1 MNNKKFVLKNKTQ
14 ETQRVLTENQLLE
27 MDIDEM
33 VIDDAY
39 DTDQVE
45 FYHEGEEFVLE
56 NPRFYD
62 TLTMMKGL

>member
-1 MNNKKFVLKNKTQ
+1 MNTKKFVLKNVTQ
-14 ETQRVLTENQLLE
+14 GTQKNVTENQLLE

-45 FYHEGEEFVLE
+45 FYHEGEEFILE
-56 NPRFYD
+56 NPRLYD
-62 TLTMMKGL
+62 TLTIMKGL

>member
-1 MNNKKFVLKNKTQ
+1 
-14 ETQRVLTENQLLE
+14 

-62 TLTMMKGL
+62 TLTRMQGV

>member
-1 MNNKKFVLKNKTQ
+1 MNTKKFVLKNVTQ
-14 ETQRVLTENQLLE
+14 GTQKNVTENQLLE
-27 MDIDEM
+27 LNIDEM

-45 FYHEGEEFVLE
+45 FYHEGEEFILE

-62 TLTMMKGL
+62 TLTIMKGL

>member
-1 MNNKKFVLKNKTQ
+1 MNTKKFVLKNVTQ
-14 ETQRVLTENQLLE
+14 GTQKNVTENQLLE

-33 VIDDAY
+33 GIDDAY

-45 FYHEGEEFVLE
+45 FYHEGEEFILE

-62 TLTMMKGL
+62 TLTIMKGL

>member
-1 MNNKKFVLKNKTQ
+1 MNTKKFVLKNVTQ
-14 ETQRVLTENQLLE
+14 GTQKNVTENQLLE

-45 FYHEGEEFVLE
+45 FYHEGEEFILE
-56 NPRFYD
+56 NPRFSD
-62 TLTMMKGL
+62 TVTKMQGV

>member
-1 MNNKKFVLKNKTQ
+1 MNTKKFVLKNVTQ
-14 ETQRVLTENQLLE
+14 GTQKNVTENHLLE

-45 FYHEGEEFVLE
+45 FYHEGEEFILE

-62 TLTMMKGL
+62 TLTIMKGL

>member
-1 MNNKKFVLKNKTQ
+1 MNTKKFVLKNVTQ
-14 ETQRVLTENQLLE
+14 GTQKNVTENQLLE

-45 FYHEGEEFVLE
+45 FYHEG
-56 NPRFYD
+56 
-62 TLTMMKGL
+62 

>member
-39 DTDQVE
+39 DNDQVE
-45 FYHEGEEFVLE
+45 FYHEV
-56 NPRFYD
+56 
-62 TLTMMKGL
+62 